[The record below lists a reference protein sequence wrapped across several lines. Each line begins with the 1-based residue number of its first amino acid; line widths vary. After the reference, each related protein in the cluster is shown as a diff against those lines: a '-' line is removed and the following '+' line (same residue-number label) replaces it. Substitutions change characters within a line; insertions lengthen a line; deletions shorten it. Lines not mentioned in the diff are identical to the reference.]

1 MLKYFCESYSTLAK
15 ILTDDHVRGE
25 CSQLRRSALTK
36 MTRGEFTK
44 IAFDTRRVDQNVVF
58 VPRRNLQ
65 NYHRSEKFVGEE
77 VTAQINSFM
86 KVKKAMD
93 AIKARYA
100 GHPAWLDSYCRVLG
114 ATVDATLRVDQK
126 DGDFSKSQMD
136 YLNELLYVRY
146 RMSPEDLVTATEE
159 QILRTLLAK
168 DESLMNDAV
177 FAFKGEGSPTEF
189 NAYGVE
195 LNRNNYSRSA
205 PVIIQAPAPVQPT
218 SPQEFWLDK
227 LIGEVKASKDNKTVE
242 RTITITIK
250 DSVAP
255 EEDLEKKG

>member
-1 MLKYFCESYSTLAK
+1 MLKYFCESYSVIARILSSDNTRSECAK
-15 ILTDDHVRGE
+15 
-25 CSQLRRSALTK
+25 LRRMAYADLT
-36 MTRGEFTK
+36 RDSGFTK
-44 IAFDTRRVDQNVVF
+44 IAFDTRRVDQAVAF

-93 AIKARYA
+93 TIKARYA
-100 GHPAWLDSYCRVLG
+100 GHPAWLDSYCRVLS
-114 ATVDATLRVDQK
+114 ATVDSTLRVDQK

-146 RMSPEDLVTATEE
+146 RINPEELATASEE
-159 QILRTLLAK
+159 KILNTILAK
-168 DESLMNDAV
+168 DESLMSDAV
-177 FAFKGEGSPTEF
+177 FAFQGEKQEF
-189 NAYGVE
+189 NSYGVD
-195 LNRNNYSRSA
+195 LNKSHVSRGA
-205 PVIIQAPAPVQPT
+205 PVFVQAPAPVQPT

-227 LIGEVKASKDNKTVE
+227 LIGEVKANKDNKIVE

-250 DSVAP
+250 DSVAN
-255 EEDLEKKG
+255 EEDIEKKG